1 MGRGWTVRSDAA
13 YTAAHW
19 SSGLTNC
26 AASFTCTPE
35 GVKPRH
41 DNRDRTMAG
50 RLQGKSALVTAAGQG
65 MGRAAAIAFAREG
78 ARVTATDLKPDLLQ
92 GLPARVATRALDV
105 LDDDAVE
112 RAVRDLGATDILFN
126 CAGYVHQGTILDCT
140 VADWDFSFDLNVRS
154 MFVLSKAMLPK
165 MIAAGGGVILN
176 MASVLGAHKAA
187 PNRLAYAASKAAVVG
202 FTRALAIDHVKQG
215 IRVNCVCPGTVDTP
229 SLGDRINA
237 FSDPAQARKDFIAR
251 QPMGR
256 LANAEEIAETFV
268 YLVSDESSFM
278 TGQAIFVDGGM
289 SL

>member
-1 MGRGWTVRSDAA
+1 MT
-13 YTAAHW
+13 
-19 SSGLTNC
+19 
-26 AASFTCTPE
+26 
-35 GVKPRH
+35 
-41 DNRDRTMAG
+41 DR
-50 RLQGKSALVTAAGQG
+50 LKGKTALVTAAGQG
-65 MGRAAAIAFAREG
+65 MGRAAVLAFAREG
-78 ARVTATDLKPDLLQ
+78 AKVIATDVNAALLDAFK
-92 GLPARVATRALDV
+92 GNSAIRTLRLDV
-105 LDDDAVE
+105 LDDAEVAAFVESVGAV
-112 RAVRDLGATDILFN
+112 DILFN
-126 CAGYVHQGTILDCT
+126 CAGWVHQGSLLDCKIE
-140 VADWDFSFDLNVRS
+140 DWDRSFDLNVRS
-154 MFVLSKAMLPK
+154 MFVTTKAMLPK

-187 PNRLAYAASKAAVVG
+187 PNRLAYAASKAAVAG

-237 FSDPAQARKDFIAR
+237 FSDPTQARKDFIAR

-256 LANAEEIAETFV
+256 LATAEEIAETFV